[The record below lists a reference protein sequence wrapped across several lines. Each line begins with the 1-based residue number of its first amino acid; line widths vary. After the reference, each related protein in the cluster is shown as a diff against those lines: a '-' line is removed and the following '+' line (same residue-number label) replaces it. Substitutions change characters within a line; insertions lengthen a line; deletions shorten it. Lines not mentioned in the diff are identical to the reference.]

1 MKLMIKSLIRIY
13 VSAFLTLLIFDVIKN
28 YEYIPLFNL
37 INFGL
42 IYLYIMC
49 KLMWEHLTE

>member
-1 MKLMIKSLIRIY
+1 MIKRLIRIY
-13 VSAFLTLLIFDVIKN
+13 VSAFLTLLMFDVVKN